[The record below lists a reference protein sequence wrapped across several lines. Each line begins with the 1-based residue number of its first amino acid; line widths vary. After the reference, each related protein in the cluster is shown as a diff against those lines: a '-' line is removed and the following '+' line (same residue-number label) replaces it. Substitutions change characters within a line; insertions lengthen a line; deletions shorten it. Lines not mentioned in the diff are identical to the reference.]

1 VGADA
6 EKGPMTDRRRQF
18 AVARM
23 LGSAVTSQALLS
35 AASFAVGLLLI
46 RHTSDLQYGY
56 FILASSA
63 LLLIVSL
70 QSSFL
75 NPPLVN
81 LITPLERPAR
91 GQLVGG
97 LYRDQ
102 SRVLLI
108 GGAVA
113 LVVACGLWFGGVLDR
128 HTGPL
133 IVVTIAAALA
143 TLQRNFFRMVLLAH
157 RRPQDV
163 LLTDACYVGL
173 LVLGVYLAIRLPV
186 PAVGAMLVT
195 SVAAAATAI
204 LLARALW
211 LHESWDVRGAAGIL
225 REVAPLAAWSTAGA
239 AIHWAF
245 SQGYMYL
252 AAGTLDVTAVAAIA
266 ATRLLLMPVNLLS
279 SGIGTLMLPLTAG
292 WLHYHSPGFALRRL
306 CVFAFG
312 LACVALCYFAV
323 LWLARDWIFTVLLQK
338 DFAHRDALLLLW
350 GLAFLPMVVRDQLLY
365 LLVARQR
372 FHQLTSLAFVGA
384 VISLAAGYLG
394 MLQLGVLGAPMGVLV
409 GELINLTGI
418 VVLSLRQLRVYHSS
432 PVGPAEIAA

>member
-1 VGADA
+1 
-6 EKGPMTDRRRQF
+6 MTDRRRQF
-18 AVARM
+18 AMARM

-63 LLLIVSL
+63 VLLIVSL

-81 LITPLERPAR
+81 RITPLERPAR
-91 GQLVGG
+91 GELVGG
-97 LYRDQ
+97 LYRDHT
-102 SRVLLI
+102 RVLLT

-113 LVVACGLWFGGVLDR
+113 FVVAFALWSAGVLDR

-143 TLQRNFFRMVLLAH
+143 TLQRNFFRMVLLAY

-163 LLTDACYVGL
+163 LLTDTCYVAL
-173 LVLGVYLAIRLPV
+173 LVLGVYLAIRLPL
-186 PAVGAMLVT
+186 PAVGAMVVT
-195 SVAAAATAI
+195 SLAAVATGV

-211 LHESWDVRGAAGIL
+211 RHESWDVRGAAGIL

-239 AIHWAF
+239 GIHWAF

-279 SGIGTLMLPLTAG
+279 SGIGTLMLPLTAS
-292 WLHYHSPGFALRRL
+292 WLHYHSSGFALRRL
-306 CVFAFG
+306 CAFAAG
-312 LACVALCYFAV
+312 LACAALCYFAA
-323 LWLARDWIFTVLLQK
+323 LWLVRDWIFSAVLQK
-338 DFAHRDALLLLW
+338 EFAHRDALLLLW

-365 LLVARQR
+365 FLVARQR

-394 MLQLGVLGAPMGVLV
+394 MLQIGVLGAPLGVLV

-418 VVLSLRQLRVYHSS
+418 VVLSLMQVRVRQSS
-432 PVGPAEIAA
+432 PANRAEIAA

>member
-1 VGADA
+1 
-6 EKGPMTDRRRQF
+6 MTDRRRHF
-18 AVARM
+18 AMARM

-35 AASFAVGLLLI
+35 AASFVVGLLLI
-46 RHTSDLQYGY
+46 RRTSDLQYGY

-63 LLLIVSL
+63 VLLIVSL
-70 QSSFL
+70 QNSFI
-75 NPPLVN
+75 NPALVN
-81 LITPLERPAR
+81 RITPLERPAR
-91 GQLVGG
+91 GELVGG

-102 SRVLLI
+102 SRVLLM
-108 GGAVA
+108 GTAA
-113 LVVACGLWFGGVLDR
+113 AFVVAVGLWLAGVLDR
-128 HTGPL
+128 YTGPL

-163 LLTDACYVGL
+163 LLTDGCYVAL
-173 LVLGVYLAIRLPV
+173 LVLGVYLAIRLPM
-186 PAVGAMLVT
+186 PAVGAMVVT
-195 SVAAAATAI
+195 GLAAAATGV

-211 LHESWDVRGAAGIL
+211 RHESWDVRGAAGIL
-225 REVAPLAAWSTAGA
+225 REVAPLATWSTAGA

-292 WLHYHSPGFALRRL
+292 WLHHHSSGFALRRL
-306 CVFAFG
+306 CAFALG
-312 LACVALCYFAV
+312 LACAALCYFAV
-323 LWLARDWIFTVLLQK
+323 LWLARDWIFTVLLRK
-338 DFAHRDALLLLW
+338 EFAHRDALLLLW

-394 MLQLGVLGAPMGVLV
+394 MLQIGVLGAPLGVLV

-418 VVLSLRQLRVYHSS
+418 VVLSLRQLRVHQSS
-432 PVGPAEIAA
+432 PAAPAEIAA